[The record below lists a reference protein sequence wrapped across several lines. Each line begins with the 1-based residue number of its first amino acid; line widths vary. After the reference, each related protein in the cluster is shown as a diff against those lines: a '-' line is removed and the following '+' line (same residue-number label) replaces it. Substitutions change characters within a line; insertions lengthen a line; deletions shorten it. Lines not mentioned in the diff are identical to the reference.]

1 MVSGV
6 SKKVNFLVSSA
17 SGDRCMRL
25 VGVSVSVQL
34 DFFEKTVGYYL

>member
-25 VGVSVSVQL
+25 VGVSVSVRL
-34 DFFEKTVGYYL
+34 DFFEKTVGCYL